1 MEKGDKSN
9 MKKRILCLIVALSM
23 LLGSYPMLSFASD
36 AEYNEES
43 AITLVKTLDI
53 MVGNENGDME
63 LDKNVS
69 RAEFAKI
76 AVVMSE
82 FRKTVATAGTT
93 SVFSDCTFKHWA
105 SPYVRVAVTNGIITG
120 YPDGTFRPENTVAL
134 EEAVTIMLKLLG
146 YTNDD
151 FGTSWPYGQMGI
163 AQSAHILDNVD
174 KNIGDT
180 LKRRD
185 VLKIVYNTLVAN
197 PKNAQ
202 SVSSKYLEKLDCNLY
217 EDAIIIAT
225 NEQNNSV
232 TPGYVLT
239 SAGTF
244 KISGTFD
251 ADLIGRKGDL
261 VTENGNDYAG
271 FMPSVQ
277 TVQKHVVYSKLSDTL
292 VTYCDGAM
300 TSFTVDSN
308 VTAYLDTN
316 KTTYGSV
323 KNTIS
328 TGDTIYLMRDASGKV
343 DYITVATN
351 NMEGPYT
358 VTQSNWYNYFVSDS
372 STLSVMRDGVKSS
385 VSDIQTN
392 DIVYYLSDV
401 NTVFAYSRKI
411 TGVYEK
417 ASPNRDMPTSITVSG
432 TEYTLESAAAF
443 DKVSSNGNCKI
454 GDTIT
459 LLIGKDGQVADV
471 MSATASTSSVAGYLV
486 ATGTKQFTNA
496 DGDLYS
502 SVYASL
508 VCTDG
513 SELEVVTKN
522 DYSSYIN
529 KVMNVKFD
537 NGIASLSVA
546 KASNSVYGTADSKA
560 MKIGSSN
567 VADGVNILDI
577 STDDIGDEPG
587 CYTVT
592 YMQRLDGVYI
602 DANKVLYY
610 SKNSKGEITDLILK
624 NVTGDAFNYGV
635 ITNFTESGTSSGM
648 SVSNQM
654 YTCDIMGKKYSCS
667 INYGSAFKKGMPAA
681 FTLSNG
687 SIVGMKALNMYS
699 GNVKSVNEG
708 SITIGSN
715 TYLLSD
721 NAAVYKVTSSGSA
734 TSAYTILPISELKN
748 NISNY
753 SVTAY
758 YDMTQDKGGRIR
770 VILAKAK

>member
-1 MEKGDKSN
+1 
-9 MKKRILCLIVALSM
+9 M
-23 LLGSYPMLSFASD
+23 LLCSYPTLSFASD
-36 AEYNEES
+36 ATYNEES
-43 AITLVKTLDI
+43 AITLVKTLQI
-53 MVGNENGDME
+53 MIGDENGDME

-76 AVVMSE
+76 AVVMSQ
-82 FRKTVATAGTT
+82 FRKTVALAGTT

-105 SPYVRVAVTNGIITG
+105 SPYVRVAVTNGIVTG

-163 AQSAHILDNVD
+163 ASSAHILDNVD
-174 KNIGDT
+174 KSIGDT

-202 SVSSKYLEKLDCNLY
+202 SVSSKYLEQLECNLY

-225 NEQNNSV
+225 NKQNNSV

-244 KISGTFD
+244 KISGD
-251 ADLIGRKGDL
+251 LDDDLIGRKGDL
-261 VTENGNDYAG
+261 ITENGNDYAG

-277 TVQKHVVYSKLSDTL
+277 AVQKHVVYSKLSDTL
-292 VTYCDGAM
+292 VTYCNGAM
-300 TSFTVDSN
+300 TSFSVDTN

-323 KNTIS
+323 KSSIS
-328 TGDTIYLMRDASGKV
+328 TGDTIYLMKNASGSV

-351 NMEGPYT
+351 NIEGPKT
-358 VTQSNWYNYFVSDS
+358 VTTPVWYNSFTSDV
-372 STLSVMRDGVKSS
+372 LSLTVMRDGVRSTI
-385 VSDIQTN
+385 SDIQTN
-392 DIVYYLSDV
+392 DIVYYLKDV

-417 ASPNRDMPTSITVSG
+417 ATPNRDMPTSITVSG
-432 TEYTLESAAAF
+432 TEYTLETAAAF
-443 DKVSSNGNCKI
+443 DKVSSNGDCKI

-459 LLIGKDGQVADV
+459 LLIGKDGHIADV
-471 MSATASTSSVAGYLV
+471 MSATGSTSSVAGYLV

-496 DGDLYS
+496 DGDAYS

-508 VCTDG
+508 VCSDG
-513 SELEVVTKN
+513 NELEVITRN
-522 DYSSYIN
+522 DYSTYIN
-529 KVMNVKFD
+529 KVMNVKFND
-537 NGIASLSVA
+537 GVASLSVA
-546 KASNSVYGTADSKA
+546 KADTNVYGTVDSNSL
-560 MKIGSSN
+560 KIGSHN
-567 VADGVNILDI
+567 VAEGANILDI
-577 STDDIGDEPG
+577 TTNDSDDEPG
-587 CYTVT
+587 AYTVT
-592 YMQRLDGVYI
+592 YLQRLDGVYI
-602 DANKVLYY
+602 EANKVLYCK
-610 SKNSKGEITDLILK
+610 KNSKGQISDLILQ
-624 NVTGDAFNYGV
+624 NVTGDAYSYGV
-635 ITNFTESGTSSGM
+635 ITNLTESGSNEGM
-648 SVSNQM
+648 SVSSKR
-654 YTCDIMGKKYSCS
+654 YTCDIFGKQYTCS
-667 INYGSAFKKGMPAA
+667 INYGSAFKKSMPAA
-681 FTLSNG
+681 FILSGG
-687 SIVGMKALNMYS
+687 SIVGMKALNQYS
-699 GNVKSVNEG
+699 GVVKSVNEG
-708 SITIGSN
+708 TITIASN

-721 NAAVYKVTSSGSA
+721 DVAVYRVTASGSA
-734 TSAYTILPISELKN
+734 TSAFTILPINELKN

-758 YDMTQDKGGRIR
+758 YDKTQDKGGRVR
-770 VILAKAK
+770 VIIAKEK

>member
-1 MEKGDKSN
+1 
-9 MKKRILCLIVALSM
+9 M
-23 LLGSYPMLSFASD
+23 LLCSYPTLSFASD
-36 AEYNEES
+36 AAYNEES
-43 AITLVKTLDI
+43 AITLVKTLQI
-53 MVGNENGDME
+53 MIGDENGDME

-76 AVVMSE
+76 AVVMSQ
-82 FRKTVATAGTT
+82 FRKTVATSGTT
-93 SVFSDCTFKHWA
+93 SVFWDCTFKHWA

-163 AQSAHILDNVD
+163 AASAHILDNVD

-202 SVSSKYLEKLDCNLY
+202 SVSSKYLEQLDCNLY

-225 NEQNNSV
+225 NKQNNSV

-244 KISGTFD
+244 KISGSLD
-251 ADLIGRKGDL
+251 DDLIGRKGDL
-261 VTENGNDYAG
+261 ITENGNDYAG

-277 TVQKHVVYSKLSDTL
+277 TAQKHVVYSRLSDTL

-300 TSFTVDSN
+300 TSFSVDSN

-323 KNTIS
+323 KSSIS
-328 TGDTIYLMRDASGKV
+328 TGDTIYLMKNASGSV

-351 NMEGPYT
+351 NMEGPKT
-358 VTQSNWYNYFVSDS
+358 VTSSGWYNSFTSDV
-372 STLSVMRDGVKSS
+372 STLTVMRDGVRSAA
-385 VSDIQTN
+385 SDIQTN
-392 DIVYYLSDV
+392 DIVYYLEDV

-417 ASPNRDMPTSITVSG
+417 ATPNRDMPTSITVSG
-432 TEYTLESAAAF
+432 TQYTLETAAAF
-443 DKVSSNGNCKI
+443 DKVSSNGDCKI

-471 MSATASTSSVAGYLV
+471 MSATGSTSAVAGYLV

-496 DGDLYS
+496 DGDAYS

-508 VCTDG
+508 VCSDG
-513 SELEVVTKN
+513 NELEVITRN
-522 DYSSYIN
+522 DYSTYIN
-529 KVMNVKFD
+529 KVMNVKFND
-537 NGIASLSVA
+537 GVASLSVA
-546 KASNSVYGTADSKA
+546 KADTNVYGAVDSDTL
-560 MKIGSSN
+560 KIGTHT
-567 VADGVNILDI
+567 VAEGANILDI
-577 STDDIGDEPG
+577 TTNDSDDEPG
-587 CYTVT
+587 AYTVT
-592 YMQRLDGVYI
+592 YLQRLDGVYVE
-602 DANKVLYY
+602 ANKVLYCK
-610 SKNSKGEITDLILK
+610 KNNKGEISDLILQ
-624 NVTGDAFNYGV
+624 NVTGDAYSYGV
-635 ITNFTESGTSSGM
+635 ITNLTESGSNEGM
-648 SVSNQM
+648 SVSSKR
-654 YTCDIMGKKYSCS
+654 YTCDILGKQYSCS
-667 INYGSAFKKGMPAA
+667 INYGSTFKKSMPAA
-681 FTLSNG
+681 FILSGG
-687 SIVGMKALNMYS
+687 SIVGMKALNHYS
-699 GNVKSVNEG
+699 GVVKAVNEG
-708 SITIGSN
+708 TITIASN

-721 NAAVYKVTSSGSA
+721 DVAVYKVTASGSA
-734 TSAYTILPISELKN
+734 TSAFTILPISELKN
-748 NISNY
+748 NLSDY
-753 SVTAY
+753 SVSAY
-758 YDMTQDKGGRIR
+758 YDKTQDKGGRVR
-770 VILAKAK
+770 VIIAKER